1 MKEKNRVLWERL
13 TEEANFAWKWSFN
26 QCGSMVTWAARQ
38 RAEIRDYL
46 WESKEVSEAIL
57 DLKEIMT

>member
-1 MKEKNRVLWERL
+1 
-13 TEEANFAWKWSFN
+13 
-26 QCGSMVTWAARQ
+26 MVIWAARQ